1 MVGSFVTLC
10 NASTPISSVNGRG
23 STSNLKIASGGRDF
37 AVTHG
42 DLPVV
47 SVNRAHLVSLL
58 PNLISHGLTYHR
70 PDVPPRIHVKATRQD
85 QE

>member
-1 MVGSFVTLC
+1 MDVSFVTLC
-10 NASTPISSVNGRG
+10 NASTPISSVNRRA
-23 STSNLKIASGGRDF
+23 STANLKIAIDGRGF

-58 PNLISHGLTYHR
+58 QNLISHGLTYHR
-70 PDVPPRIHVKATRQD
+70 PDVPPRIHIKATRH
-85 QE
+85 E